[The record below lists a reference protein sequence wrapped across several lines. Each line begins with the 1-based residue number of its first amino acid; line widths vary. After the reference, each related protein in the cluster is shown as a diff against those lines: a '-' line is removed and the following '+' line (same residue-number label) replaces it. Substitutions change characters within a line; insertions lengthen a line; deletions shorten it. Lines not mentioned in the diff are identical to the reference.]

1 MVFWQADKKMK
12 IILQNGSSDL
22 SVKNNLHR
30 KFLNPPNPLFQR
42 GNNSVST
49 FIPLFQIGKYLTPP
63 LEKGVR
69 GDFRPSKLFIWCLS
83 IFISFLMGCAP
94 SWSGKIVYLDDG
106 KLVIQPENNE
116 KIKSGQKLL
125 VYRQKTITHPVT
137 GEELGMIKDN
147 IAEVPV
153 TWVRNK
159 TVTALATDPWFDMMM
174 ADDCVSAI
182 RGAVNPVDG
191 LVFEVGRINDVDPK
205 NRIVDVSLINSKDV
219 TGDKLIVIR
228 YADTITDL
236 DKGDILAVKVEPVAI
251 LTEISDNR
259 FSYELADNLSWIEA
273 DDVVIKRTG
282 DMLKESQWFQDPPDG
297 FSETWIFKRN
307 YLHAIRY
314 YNNGLYKEAMLEL
327 NNVNPQYEDAGYL
340 MGLCYM
346 KLNRYN
352 EAVKYYDDYLKQKK
366 DDVRVWTLL
375 AYMYLK
381 QDKILDVARVYEELS
396 KLMPDEPKIFV
407 DLGDVYQKLGDQ
419 QKSEKAYK
427 KALEIDP
434 NNEEAKYE
442 LQQ

>member
-1 MVFWQADKKMK
+1 
-12 IILQNGSSDL
+12 LQNGSSDL

-147 IAEVPV
+147 ISEVPV

-219 TGDKLIVIR
+219 TGDKLIVI
-228 YADTITDL
+228 
-236 DKGDILAVKVEPVAI
+236 
-251 LTEISDNR
+251 
-259 FSYELADNLSWIEA
+259 
-273 DDVVIKRTG
+273 
-282 DMLKESQWFQDPPDG
+282 
-297 FSETWIFKRN
+297 
-307 YLHAIRY
+307 
-314 YNNGLYKEAMLEL
+314 
-327 NNVNPQYEDAGYL
+327 
-340 MGLCYM
+340 
-346 KLNRYN
+346 
-352 EAVKYYDDYLKQKK
+352 
-366 DDVRVWTLL
+366 
-375 AYMYLK
+375 
-381 QDKILDVARVYEELS
+381 
-396 KLMPDEPKIFV
+396 
-407 DLGDVYQKLGDQ
+407 
-419 QKSEKAYK
+419 
-427 KALEIDP
+427 
-434 NNEEAKYE
+434 
-442 LQQ
+442 